1 MSVAGSR
8 DVEDMGHET
17 LVIEDDVI
25 PRRVRRPIDLL
36 RFASAL
42 AAFLA
47 LGGVS
52 YFLTGTTSG
61 ISKDITDAS
70 SGLPTLILLAL
81 NVVGGIGGVALP
93 LAAAIDLLVR
103 RRGRQLV
110 EALGAMLVGTALA
123 ALIVTIVAT
132 YGSTQLLV
140 AITGQETRGDHYVLD
155 PLVVGLV
162 AFITVARLVGRG
174 RWSAFAVV
182 TVIAVALA
190 QLNTGSSAVTVI
202 TLSLLLGWVIG
213 LAARYSLGTPTTRPS
228 GMQVAA
234 ALGRA
239 GLPVTL
245 LRANKNTARGRQY
258 SAHTRHGER
267 LRVLVFDRDLEGAG
281 LASSIW
287 RQLRLRTDPTNPS
300 VFSMRAQI
308 EHAALMSYAAS
319 AIGGPVP
326 RLRAVCE
333 VGPDSTL
340 LAYDHVEGSTFS
352 ELDPASITDGDL
364 DAVFLA
370 VRTLHD
376 ERIVHGA
383 LSPEQL
389 IKGSDGTIWLAG
401 VQHGTIAASDLQER
415 VDLAELMST
424 AALLAD
430 PERAVAAGMRAYGTD
445 RLVRALPA
453 LQLIALSPDTRRRM
467 RGRRAMLVDLRARL
481 VALRPSAAETEQLE
495 FRRIKPRTLFT
506 IAAGTIAA
514 YVLLSQLTNVDLV
527 ALARAADWRW
537 ALAALGLSFLTF
549 VGASLSLSGFVPERL
564 SAVRTFAAQL
574 AAAFATLVSPPTIG
588 ALAVNVRY
596 LQKSG
601 LHPALASASVGVSQV
616 FAFLIHI
623 TLLFATGI
631 AAGRQS
637 DLSFTPP
644 RAAVIGVVA
653 VIIVLALLL
662 LLGPVRTTIYER
674 VRPILAEVGPRLIT
688 VAQRPW
694 KIAEGMGGI
703 LLLNTAFALCMIAC
717 CEAFGAGSAN
727 YPAIAL
733 VYLAGSTLGQ
743 AAPTPGGL
751 GAVEAAYVAGLT
763 AAGLDPGVAV
773 SATLLFRLLTFWLPT
788 IPGYWSISWLQRKQ
802 AL

>member
-1 MSVAGSR
+1 VSAADPR
-8 DVEDMGHET
+8 RVEDAGHET

-25 PRRVRRPIDLL
+25 PRRVRRPTDLL
-36 RFASAL
+36 RFATAL
-42 AAFLA
+42 GAFLA
-47 LGGVS
+47 LGAVS

-61 ISKDITDAS
+61 ISKDITEAS
-70 SGLPTLILLAL
+70 TGLPSLILMVLS
-81 NVVGGIGGVALP
+81 VIGGIGGVALP
-93 LAAAIDLLVR
+93 LAAAVDLLVR

-110 EALGAMLVGTALA
+110 EALGAMLVGAALA
-123 ALIVTIVAT
+123 VLIVTVAVT

-140 AITGQETRGDHYVLD
+140 AITGQNTRGDHYVLD

-162 AFITVARLVGRG
+162 AFITVARLMGRG
-174 RWSAFAVV
+174 RWGAFAII

-202 TLSLLLGWVIG
+202 TLSLLLGWVVG
-213 LAARYSLGTPTTRPS
+213 LAGRYSLGTPTTRPS

-234 ALGRA
+234 TLGRA
-239 GLPVTL
+239 GFPVVV

-258 SAHTRHGER
+258 SAHTRHGEQ

-281 LASSIW
+281 LASAIW

-319 AIGGPVP
+319 AIGGQIP

-352 ELDPASITDGDL
+352 DLDPGSITDDDL
-364 DAVFLA
+364 DAVFIA
-370 VRTLHD
+370 VLTLHD

-389 IKGSDGTIWLAG
+389 IKAPDGTIWLAG
-401 VQHGTIAASDLQER
+401 VSHGAIAASDLQGR
-415 VDLAELMST
+415 VDLAELLST
-424 AALLAD
+424 AALLTD
-430 PERAVAAGMRAYGTD
+430 PSRAVASGVRVYGMD

-453 LQLIALSPDTRRRM
+453 LQIIALSPDTRRRM
-467 RGRRAMLVDLRARL
+467 RGKRAILVDVREQL
-481 VALRPSAAETEQLE
+481 VALRPSAAQTEQLE
-495 FRRIKPRTLFT
+495 LRRIKPRTLFT
-506 IAAGTIAA
+506 AVAGTIAA
-514 YVLLSQLTNVDLV
+514 YVLLSQLTRVDLV
-527 ALARAADWRW
+527 GLARAADWHW
-537 ALAALGLSFLTF
+537 ALVALGLSFLTF
-549 VGASLSLSGFVPERL
+549 VGAALSLSGFVPERL

-616 FAFLIHI
+616 FAFLVHI
-623 TLLFATGI
+623 ILLFATGI

-644 RAAVIGVVA
+644 RAAVVGVVVVV
-653 VIIVLALLL
+653 VILALLL
-662 LLGPVRTTIYER
+662 LLGPVRTTISGR
-674 VRPILAEVGPRLIT
+674 VRPILAEVGPRLMT
-688 VAQRPW
+688 VGQRPW
-694 KIAEGMGGI
+694 KIVEGLGGI

-717 CEAFGAGSAN
+717 CEAFGAGNAN

-788 IPGYWSISWLQRKQ
+788 IPGYFSINWLQRKH